1 MKYLVRK
8 DQGNR
13 EIIGIELN
21 PTVNVSPSVTSV
33 DPESL
38 LVPVADWPHFVRRA
52 QVIMDCRAF
61 HPERVVDKEGRLER
75 QYLYSDGEM
84 DED

>member
-1 MKYLVRK
+1 MNTVTKTQTPK
-8 DQGNR
+8 KGNR

-38 LVPVADWPHFVRRA
+38 VVPVADWPHFVRRA

-61 HPERVVDKEGRLER
+61 HLDKVVHLWIPGSGWLF
-75 QYLYSDGEM
+75 SI
-84 DED
+84 